1 MSIGAKLK
9 EAREKQGLSLKDLQ
23 EKTKIRSKYLAAL
36 ENEEYELI
44 PGEAYVKVF
53 IKGYADYLNLDGAQL
68 VNKYNQ
74 VKEMERKEQEKEEEE
89 TIIENEKNEKNSSI
103 LHNKVFLSLIVV
115 LLVLLVVGFVVYNV
129 FLLNDSKNEVN
140 NIADKN
146 YNIDITADKKE
157 IESEDELET
166 YVIVDNDYN
175 EVEEVSSQTVNS
187 FNHRPVQ
194 DETVSKNLDSKKKII
209 KLLVIDRTWLEIVV
223 DNKKIFTGILDKG
236 EVKEYSGNDKLS
248 LTIGN
253 AAGVKVE
260 VDGQDLGPWGRK
272 GEVVKKEIKF

>member
-44 PGEAYVKVF
+44 PGEAYVKAF

-68 VNKYNQ
+68 VDKYNQ
-74 VKEMERKEQEKEEEE
+74 IKEMERKAKEEEE
-89 TIIENEKNEKNSSI
+89 TIENEKNENPSI
-103 LHNKVFLSLIVV
+103 LHNKVFLSSIVV
-115 LLVLLVVGFVVYNV
+115 LLILLVVGFVVYNV

-140 NIADKN
+140 NIADDN
-146 YNIDITADKKE
+146 YNLDITANKKE
-157 IESEDELET
+157 IESENEVEQYD
-166 YVIVDNDYN
+166 IVGNDYN
-175 EVEEVSSQTVNS
+175 KVEEVSSQAASS
-187 FNHRPVQ
+187 FNNESDQ
-194 DETVSKNLDSKKKII
+194 DETVLKSLDSKKKIV
-209 KLLVIDRTWLEIVV
+209 KLIVIDRTWIEIVV
-223 DNKKIFTGILDKG
+223 DGDKVFTGILEKG
-236 EVKEYSGNDKLS
+236 EEKEYSGYDKLN

-260 VDGQDLGPWGRK
+260 IDKQESGPWGRK

>member
-44 PGEAYVKVF
+44 PGEAYVKAF

-68 VNKYNQ
+68 VDKYNQ
-74 VKEMERKEQEKEEEE
+74 IKEMERKAKEEEE
-89 TIIENEKNEKNSSI
+89 EETIENEKNENPSI
-103 LHNKVFLSLIVV
+103 LHNKVFLSSIVV
-115 LLVLLVVGFVVYNV
+115 LLILLVVGFVVYNV

-140 NIADKN
+140 NIADDN
-146 YNIDITADKKE
+146 YNLDITANKKE
-157 IESEDELET
+157 IESENEVKQYD
-166 YVIVDNDYN
+166 IVGNDYN
-175 EVEEVSSQTVNS
+175 KVEEVSSQAASS
-187 FNHRPVQ
+187 FNNESDQ
-194 DETVSKNLDSKKKII
+194 DETVLKSLDSKKKIV
-209 KLLVIDRTWLEIVV
+209 KLIVIDRTWIEIVV
-223 DNKKIFTGILDKG
+223 DGDKVFTGILKKG
-236 EVKEYSGNDKLS
+236 EEKEYSGYDKLN

-260 VDGQDLGPWGRK
+260 IDKQESGPWGRK

>member
-44 PGEAYVKVF
+44 PGEAYVKAF

-68 VNKYNQ
+68 VDKYNQ
-74 VKEMERKEQEKEEEE
+74 IKEMERKAKEEEE
-89 TIIENEKNEKNSSI
+89 EETIENEKNENPSI
-103 LHNKVFLSLIVV
+103 LHNKVFLSSIVV
-115 LLVLLVVGFVVYNV
+115 LLILLVVGFVVYNV

-140 NIADKN
+140 NIADDN
-146 YNIDITADKKE
+146 YNLDITANKKE
-157 IESEDELET
+157 IESENEVEQYD
-166 YVIVDNDYN
+166 IVGNDYN
-175 EVEEVSSQTVNS
+175 KVEEVSSQAASS
-187 FNHRPVQ
+187 FNNESDQ
-194 DETVSKNLDSKKKII
+194 DETVLKSLDSKKKIV
-209 KLLVIDRTWLEIVV
+209 KLIVIDRTWIEIVV
-223 DNKKIFTGILDKG
+223 DGDKVFTGILKKG
-236 EVKEYSGNDKLS
+236 EEKEYSGYDKLN

-260 VDGQDLGPWGRK
+260 IDKQESGPWGRK